1 MTEDQIVEVEV
12 IPPSDKDYCSGLTRL
27 TALAKEVCDT
37 VSRMRR
43 QAREAD
49 RITSETVAR
58 IREDSRVEIERMRE
72 DYRSRRM
79 ALDILSEA
87 LGQAVENGSI
97 EKTRIA
103 LDRIVELALTPS
115 SDIRP
120 VRSHTLE
127 IAGPAGS
134 AAARAM
140 DVERE
145 VPPEGEAD

>member
-1 MTEDQIVEVEV
+1 MTEEQIVEVEV
-12 IPPSDKDYCSGLTRL
+12 IPPSDKDGCSGLPRL
-27 TALAKEVCDT
+27 TALAKEVCNT
-37 VSRMRR
+37 VFRMRR
-43 QAREAD
+43 QAREAG

-79 ALDILSEA
+79 ALDMLSKA
-87 LGQAVENGSI
+87 VGQAIENGSI

-115 SDIRP
+115 SSIRP
-120 VRSHTLE
+120 VSSHTLE

-134 AAARAM
+134 AARVI

-145 VPPEGEAD
+145 VLPEGEGD